1 MENHAIKE
9 LTQIE
14 VSQVGGGEA
23 GVPHTDYYY
32 GEGKSRF
39 DKFVDAVL
47 DYICQGG
54 GRC

>member
-1 MENHAIKE
+1 MNE

-32 GEGKSRF
+32 GEGKSSI
-39 DKFVDAVL
+39 DKFIDAVL
-47 DYICQGG
+47 DYICRD
-54 GRC
+54 GRRC